1 MPKITPVQQRINR
14 LQQLKADTIWS
25 TVTGDYKGFK
35 KAAKEFAKEA
45 VQDFEAAKAV
55 QVPLYNKV
63 SIFSKTGL
71 KMFKIWLLNKLR
83 IKTPEEK
90 LLKKLM
96 KEDALKEKMFSDFN
110 RLR

>member
-14 LQQLKADTIWS
+14 LQQLKTETIWS

-45 VQDFEAAKAV
+45 IQDFEAAKAAKV
-55 QVPLYNKV
+55 PYIQNVPL
-63 SIFSKTGL
+63 FSKTGL
-71 KMFKIWLLNKLR
+71 KMAKVWFLNKFR

-90 LLKKLM
+90 MLKKMM